1 MSDASRRVVITGVGA
16 VTSLGLSAQ
25 ETWEGMVAGR
35 SGVGYITAF
44 DSALFEVHIASEV
57 RNFKPEEVLGRRQ
70 VRRLDRF
77 TQFAVYSAQMAVED
91 SGLDLPPATDEEA
104 DRIGVIVGSGIGGL
118 IEIETQHR
126 RLLEQGPG
134 RISPFMIPKLMVNA
148 ASGNISIRFGVKGPN
163 TAVATACAS
172 GAHAVGDAL
181 RVIQRDEA
189 DVMITGGSEAAVT
202 GMGIGGFDAMRAI
215 SRRNDDPQGAS
226 RPFELDRDGFVMGEG
241 AGILVVEE
249 LEHARKRGARI
260 YAEVVGYGASGD
272 ASHIAAPEP
281 EGKGAALAIS
291 RALKDARLNPDDIDY
306 INAHGT
312 STPRG
317 DITETRAVHTV
328 FGPHADRLP
337 ISSNKSMIGHLLGA
351 SGGVELIMTAR
362 TLAEGLMPPTINYHT
377 PDPQCDLDYVPNE
390 ARQATVEVAMSN
402 SFGFGG
408 HNCSLLL
415 KRFTG

>member
-1 MSDASRRVVITGVGA
+1 MSVDARRVVITGVGA
-16 VTSLGLSAQ
+16 VTSLGLEARKV
-25 ETWEGMVAGR
+25 WAGMVAGR

-44 DSALFEVHIASEV
+44 DSAAFQAHIASEV
-57 RNFKPEEVLGRRQ
+57 RNFKPKEVLDRRE

-77 TQFAVYSAQMAVED
+77 TQFALYSSIMAVED
-91 SGLDLPPATDEEA
+91 AGLDLPPATEEEA
-104 DRIGVIVGSGIGGL
+104 TRIGVIVGSGIGGL

-148 ASGNISIRFGVKGPN
+148 ASGNISIRFGLQGPN

-172 GAHAVGDAL
+172 GAHAVGDAF

-189 DVMITGGSEAAVT
+189 DVMITGGSEAAIT
-202 GMGIGGFDAMRAI
+202 PMGIGGFDAMRAI

-226 RPFELDRDGFVMGEG
+226 RPFDRDRDGFVMGEG
-241 AGILVVEE
+241 AGILVLEE
-249 LEHARKRGARI
+249 LQHALGRGARI
-260 YAEVVGYGASGD
+260 YAELVGYGASGD
-272 ASHIAAPEP
+272 ASHIAAPQP
-281 EGKGAALAIS
+281 EGRGAAMAIA
-291 RALKDARLNPDDIDY
+291 RALKDAHLDPDAVDY

-312 STPRG
+312 STPLG
-317 DITETRAVHTV
+317 DITETRAMHAV
-328 FGPHADRLP
+328 FGPHAHRLA
-337 ISSNKSMIGHLLGA
+337 ISSNKSMVGHLLGA
-351 SGGVELIMTAR
+351 SGGVELIMTSF
-362 TLAEGLMPPTINYHT
+362 TIAEGIIPPTINYHT
-377 PDPQCDLDYVPNE
+377 PDPECDLDYVPNQARE
-390 ARQATVEVAMSN
+390 ARVQVAMCN

>member
-1 MSDASRRVVITGVGA
+1 MSEASRRVVITGVGA

-44 DSALFEVHIASEV
+44 DSTLFEVHIASEV

-172 GAHAVGDAL
+172 GAHAVGDAM

-226 RPFELDRDGFVMGEG
+226 RPFDLDRDGFVMGEG

-291 RALKDARLNPDDIDY
+291 RALKDAHLNPDDVDY

-312 STPRG
+312 STPLG

-337 ISSNKSMIGHLLGA
+337 ISSNKSMVGHLLGA

-362 TLAEGLMPPTINYHT
+362 TLVEGLMPPTINYHT
-377 PDPQCDLDYVPNE
+377 PDPQCDLDYVPND
-390 ARQATVEVAMSN
+390 AREATVEVAMSN

-408 HNCSLLL
+408 HNCSLVL

>member
-1 MSDASRRVVITGVGA
+1 MSDVSRRVVVTGVGA
-16 VTSLGLSAQ
+16 VTSLGLSARD
-25 ETWEGMVAGR
+25 TWEGMTAGR
-35 SGVGYITAF
+35 SGVDVVSAF
-44 DSALFEVHIASEV
+44 DSAAFQVHIASEV
-57 RNFKPEEVLGRRQ
+57 RNFEPKDVLDRRE

-77 TQFAVYSAQMAVED
+77 TQFAMYAAQMAVAD
-91 SGLDLPPATDEEA
+91 SGLELPPATAEEA

-126 RLLEQGPG
+126 RLLADGPG

-148 ASGNISIRFGVKGPN
+148 ASGNISIRFGVKGTN
-163 TAVATACAS
+163 MAVASACAS
-172 GAHAVGDAL
+172 GAHAVGDAT
-181 RVIQRDEA
+181 RIIQRDEA

-226 RPFELDRDGFVMGEG
+226 RPFDLDRDGFVMGEG

-260 YAEVVGYGASGD
+260 HAELVGYGASGD

-281 EGKGAALAIS
+281 EGKGAALAME
-291 RALKDARLNPDDIDY
+291 RALKDAHLNPDDVDY

-312 STPRG
+312 STPLG
-317 DITETRAVHTV
+317 DITECRAVHTV
-328 FGPHADRLP
+328 FGPYAKRLA

-351 SGGVELIMTAR
+351 SGGVELIMTCY
-362 TLAEGLMPPTINYHT
+362 TIAEGIMPPTINYHT
-377 PDPQCDLDYVPNE
+377 PDPECDLDFVPNE
-390 ARQATVEVAMSN
+390 ARDAKVDVAMSN

>member
-1 MSDASRRVVITGVGA
+1 VSEVSRRVVVTGVGA
-16 VTSLGLSAQ
+16 VTSLGLSARD
-25 ETWEGMVAGR
+25 TWEGMTAGR
-35 SGVGYITAF
+35 SGVDVISGFDSTAF
-44 DSALFEVHIASEV
+44 GVHIASEV
-57 RNFKPEEVLGRRQ
+57 RNFKPKDLLDRRD

-77 TQFAVYSAQMAVED
+77 TQFAMYSAQMAVED
-91 SGLDLPPATDEEA
+91 SGLELPPATTEEA

-126 RLLEQGPG
+126 RLLANGPG

-148 ASGNISIRFGVKGPN
+148 ASGNISIRFGLKGTN
-163 TAVATACAS
+163 MAVASACAS
-172 GAHAVGDAL
+172 GAHAVGDAT
-181 RVIQRDEA
+181 RIIQRGEA
-189 DVMITGGSEAAVT
+189 DVMVTGGSEAAVT

-226 RPFELDRDGFVMGEG
+226 RPFDLDRDGFVMGEG

-260 YAEVVGYGASGD
+260 YAEMVGYGASGD

-281 EGKGAALAIS
+281 EGKGAALAME
-291 RALKDARLNPDDIDY
+291 RALKDARLNPDDVDY

-312 STPRG
+312 STPLG
-317 DITETRAVHTV
+317 DITECRAVHAI

-351 SGGVELIMTAR
+351 SGGVELIMTCY
-362 TLAEGLMPPTINYHT
+362 TIAENVIPPTINYHT
-377 PDPQCDLDYVPNE
+377 PDPECDLDFVPNE
-390 ARQATVEVAMSN
+390 ARDAKVDVAMSN

-415 KRFTG
+415 RRFTG